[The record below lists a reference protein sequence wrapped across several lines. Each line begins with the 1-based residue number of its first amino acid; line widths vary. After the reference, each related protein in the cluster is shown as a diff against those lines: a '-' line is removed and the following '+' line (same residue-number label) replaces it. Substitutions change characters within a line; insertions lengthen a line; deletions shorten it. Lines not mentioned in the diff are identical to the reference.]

1 MENNEIIYH
10 LISFLIVG
18 LIFSGALAVTFK
30 ILLKQY
36 SVDNAKIKFYG
47 LLLGLNNKQILSFSM
62 VSLNYIFLLYNLLV
76 FNEVNI
82 IFLTFTLILA
92 ILSDV
97 IIKNYPKGLLNIVYE
112 IISILT
118 IFVNNLLF
126 TYLQDQSS
134 IMVVICIIFVIILSA
149 LFYSFVLFKTLNNI
163 IVKDKFIKEEKY
175 SL

>member
-18 LIFSGALAVTFK
+18 LIFSGALAITFK

-62 VSLNYIFLLYNLLV
+62 ASLNYIFLLYNLLL

-82 IFLTFTLILA
+82 IFLTFTLILS
-92 ILSDV
+92 IFSDV

-149 LFYSFVLFKTLNNI
+149 LFYSFVLFKTLNNV